1 MQDLKLTDY
10 GSVIAGTDEVKVDTF
25 IEQIK
30 NGDGYFHKNYYDYTF
45 DNFYFNKERG
55 RFDVSFYQDGSK
67 YNCYLVISDLQKELL
82 DQGTPSDELLKL
94 ITYSEKVQYK
104 KRQEQITK
112 KFYET
117 GKLPT
122 DPEELVIYNDILEQ
136 ELKDTNANILKNRII
151 SSVIPTVFASSFLI
165 TAALVKAKTGADI
178 GNTLFFSGLISF
190 SATFITFMG
199 FLGVEVFPFPIS
211 KIKEEMDRRDII
223 TEKIKRLN
231 GSEEK
236 RIAIEVKK
244 SFTPEGIENKE
255 IKDVSKNSN
264 AFLLELDE
272 VKKKIAMLPKDERE
286 PYIRELIGIVSEYY
300 AKVTAI
306 LDRDNNKIVLGD
318 AANLWSLN
326 MSMLPKLLD
335 LSGRLDQRLS
345 TLKEKKELN
354 DTLKQFKKS
363 VEDLDTGKGYTDGW
377 TDGYTD
383 DLASGGVAYATM
395 ENGSVTSRKMA

>member
-1 MQDLKLTDY
+1 
-10 GSVIAGTDEVKVDTF
+10 
-25 IEQIK
+25 
-30 NGDGYFHKNYYDYTF
+30 
-45 DNFYFNKERG
+45 
-55 RFDVSFYQDGSK
+55 
-67 YNCYLVISDLQKELL
+67 
-82 DQGTPSDELLKL
+82 
-94 ITYSEKVQYK
+94 
-104 KRQEQITK
+104 
-112 KFYET
+112 
-117 GKLPT
+117 
-122 DPEELVIYNDILEQ
+122 
-136 ELKDTNANILKNRII
+136 
-151 SSVIPTVFASSFLI
+151 
-165 TAALVKAKTGADI
+165 
-178 GNTLFFSGLISF
+178 
-190 SATFITFMG
+190 MG
-199 FLGVEVFPFPIS
+199 FLGAEVFPFPIS
-211 KIKEEMDRRDII
+211 KIKEEMDQRDII

-300 AKVTAI
+300 TKVTAI

-335 LSGRLDQRLS
+335 LGGRLDQRLS

-383 DLASGGVAYATM
+383 DLTSGGVAYATQSS
-395 ENGSVTSRKMA
+395 GQRRLV